1 MRLLTK
7 KQNAFI
13 SFMFGFGLA
22 SLIYSHF
29 LINKLSSD
37 VDADSIDRTGIN
49 HVIQLVRT
57 GTDVGVY
64 LNAMKKLRESNLLCK
79 KRYQRAGP
87 FVQVMPAWNLNA
99 V

>member
-22 SLIYSHF
+22 SLIYSHI

-37 VDADSIDRTGIN
+37 VDADSIDTAKYGHFGRQEPWNGLHAHGLDKIKNSADSGRGQENRSIN
-49 HVIQLVRT
+49 T
-57 GTDVGVY
+57 PT
-64 LNAMKKLRESNLLCK
+64 
-79 KRYQRAGP
+79 
-87 FVQVMPAWNLNA
+87 F
-99 V
+99 